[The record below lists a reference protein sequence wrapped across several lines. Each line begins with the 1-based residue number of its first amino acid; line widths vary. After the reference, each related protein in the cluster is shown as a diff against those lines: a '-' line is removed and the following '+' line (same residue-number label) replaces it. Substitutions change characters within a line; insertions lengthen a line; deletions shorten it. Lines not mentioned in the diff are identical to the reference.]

1 MNIIKNY
8 LTKYLN
14 FRSICNDLWGDYAI
28 DWGNE
33 AECNDHLRVKF
44 VTCGSKHKLAVLKGY
59 LQSRSGRLFK
69 LLG

>member
-14 FRSICNDLWGDYAI
+14 LRSICKDLWGDYVI

-44 VTCGSKHKLAVLKGY
+44 VTCGSKHKLAVW
-59 LQSRSGRLFK
+59 
-69 LLG
+69 